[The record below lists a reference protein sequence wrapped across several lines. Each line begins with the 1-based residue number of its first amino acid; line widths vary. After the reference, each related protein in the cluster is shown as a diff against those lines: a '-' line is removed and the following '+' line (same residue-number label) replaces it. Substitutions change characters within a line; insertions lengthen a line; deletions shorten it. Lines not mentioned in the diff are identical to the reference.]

1 MSQQETGGRSRLPD
15 DSRFM
20 GQQGPPR
27 SPQNIRNDRESY
39 GSSGTYDRNI
49 MYTNAGPPYP
59 TQPHS
64 LGSGSFHVANARM
77 DTHYRPQQPQHDMH
91 YRPPPVAAVFNRPNT
106 ATHQSIRPS
115 AQYPQFQDD
124 HRGYHH
130 PGRQQLEAPIQ
141 ASTELP
147 PPQSRRADR
156 QGGSGGNFSQPA
168 HQAASQPAHQATSQ
182 PVFPSPT
189 TESSSEQ
196 HESDTSDVAENPLI
210 EGIDKD
216 MLAAQDEVHK
226 MYADP
231 NDSVTDPEQSFEIPF
246 DPNLICPKCGRQFRR
261 GEIQK
266 FRKHHEGCTGR

>member
-1 MSQQETGGRSRLPD
+1 MRQRW
-15 DSRFM
+15 
-20 GQQGPPR
+20 PPS
-27 SPQNIRNDRESY
+27 SPQFSQFSQNDQKSY
-39 GSSGTYDRNI
+39 GSSGGNLLH
-49 MYTNAGPPYP
+49 TNAASRYP
-59 TQPHS
+59 NQPLS
-64 LGSGSFHVANARM
+64 LSSESLRAADVRM
-77 DTHYRPQQPQHDMH
+77 NTHYSPQQPQHGMH
-91 YRPPPVAAVFNRPNT
+91 DYRPPPVAAVSKRSSHT
-106 ATHQSIRPS
+106 ATHQSLHSS

-124 HRGYHH
+124 HHGYHLPGH
-130 PGRQQLEAPIQ
+130 PGPQQHGVPIQ

-147 PPQSRRADR
+147 PSQSRRPDR
-156 QGGSGGNFSQPA
+156 QGGSRGNFF
-168 HQAASQPAHQATSQ
+168 QPAHQATSQ
-182 PVFPSPT
+182 PVHQATSQLVHQATSQPAYQSPT
-189 TESSSEQ
+189 AESSSEQ
-196 HESDTSDVAENPLI
+196 PASDTSDVAENPLI